1 MVSLKDGFGDYLMSE
16 NKISAFLEIANVL
29 AKLSPCP
36 RAKVGAVVFRPDRWS
51 PLTSAYNGTPR
62 KSDKKLC
69 GGDCC
74 ERDALGIVSGRDTQI
89 GCHHAEF
96 NAIAN
101 AAYEGVKLEA
111 AWMLCT
117 APPCV
122 MCAKLIHHSGIQ
134 KVIYTN
140 TMPDR
145 WKYLEG
151 IAYLQANKVLLE
163 EIKENI

>member
-1 MVSLKDGFGDYLMSE
+1 MSE
-16 NKISAFLEIANVL
+16 NKISAFLEIANIL
-29 AKLSPCP
+29 ANLSPCP
-36 RAKVGAVVFRPDRWS
+36 RAKVGAVVFRSDRWS

-74 ERDALGIVSGRDTQI
+74 ERDTLSIPSGRDTQI

-101 AAYEGVKLEA
+101 AAYEGVKLEG

-122 MCAKLIHHSGIQ
+122 MCAKLFFNDAAATE
-134 KVIYTN
+134 IYTN

-151 IAYLQANKVLLE
+151 IAYLNANGVLLE
-163 EIKENI
+163 EIKQNV